1 MKIITGILMS
11 IMMFTL
17 SFTQIEAYNSLFIED
32 DDVNPFYIQDIEIDF
47 YEVNSSG
54 NTFLG
59 HFYTGDEHW
68 HQMSNGYVVY
78 NLDQVNYDFT
88 TMLDDGYYKLSG
100 WEGSPYQYLYMF
112 GLEFNIHDYYYQ
124 FEIDWTL
131 GGSTEIV
138 EITWVFNGTN
148 DPNFEIGGNDV
159 DLTLEFYKPED
170 LYITAYKSNY
180 NLVQSYEEG
189 LEDGYNDG
197 LTDGRNE
204 FGYRDE
210 DTLYSATLWGYM
222 EYQRGLSQGQS
233 DTLAL
238 QNMIPGVLGT
248 MIAFFFQMASIS
260 VLGVSVLDIL
270 VLFFGIGI
278 VLLVFK
284 TFVK

>member
-11 IMMFTL
+11 IMMFTM
-17 SFTQIEAYNSLFIED
+17 SFTQIEAYNSNWLED

-54 NTFLG
+54 SFIGNITAL
-59 HFYTGDEHW
+59 EHW

-78 NLDQVNYDFT
+78 DLDNTSYDFT
-88 TMLDDGYYKLSG
+88 ALLDDGYYKLSPQS
-100 WEGSPYQYLYMF
+100 ESVYSHVYMF
-112 GLEFNIHDYYYQ
+112 GLEFNNRDYSYHFELVWTTSSELYIYWVDTYYPIY
-124 FEIDWTL
+124 EN
-131 GGSTEIV
+131 SS
-138 EITWVFNGTN
+138 
-148 DPNFEIGGNDV
+148 GNDV
-159 DLTLEFYKPED
+159 DV
-170 LYITAYKSNY
+170 
-180 NLVQSYEEG
+180 NLVLHNASQQYISAYNTTYDLLKDYEDG
-189 LEDGYNDG
+189 VEDGYANG
-197 LTDGRNE
+197 LADGRE
-204 FGYRDE
+204 DFGYRDG
-210 DTLYSATLWGYM
+210 DSLYNANLWGAL

-270 VLFFGIGI
+270 VLFFGIGV